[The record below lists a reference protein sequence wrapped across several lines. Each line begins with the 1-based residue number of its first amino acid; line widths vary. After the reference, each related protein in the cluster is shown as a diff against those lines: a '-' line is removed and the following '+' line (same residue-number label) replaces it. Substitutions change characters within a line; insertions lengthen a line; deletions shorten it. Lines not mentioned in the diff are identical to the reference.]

1 MNAAA
6 VSSYPIVSRVWKSSI
21 GRKLIVALTGLV
33 LTGFL
38 AGHLAGN
45 LLVFAGREHFNDYAQ
60 FLHEMFH
67 GVGVWLARAG
77 LLAAV
82 VLHIAATIS
91 LTRENRAARQDYAY
105 PTTIQTTK
113 SAKAMIWTGLTIL
126 AFVIYHLMH
135 FTLHIGN
142 TYSSYVDAHHLA
154 AVQETRIDAW
164 KMVIDGFSVW
174 YVVLFY
180 LIAMTLLCSH
190 LSHGVG
196 SMFQTLGLR
205 SKKSAGMVSFVSKG
219 YALVI
224 WLGFISIPIAIL
236 IFGFGKGQ

>member
-6 VSSYPIVSRVWKSSI
+6 VSSFPIVSRVWKSSI
-21 GRKLIVALTGLV
+21 GRKLIVAVTGLV
-33 LTGFL
+33 LVGFL

-45 LLVFAGREHFNDYAQ
+45 LLVFAGPKHFNDYAQ
-60 FLHEMFH
+60 YLHEVFH
-67 GVGVWLARAG
+67 GVGVWIARAG

-82 VLHIAATIS
+82 VLHIAATVS
-91 LTRENRAARQDYAY
+91 LTRENRAARTAY
-105 PTTIQTTK
+105 VHPATIQTSK
-113 SAKAMIWTGLTIL
+113 SAKAMLWTGLTVL

-142 TYSSYVDAHHLA
+142 NYEAYRDPAYPD
-154 AVQETRIDAW
+154 RMDAW

-180 LIAMTLLCSH
+180 IIAMTLLCSH
-190 LSHGVG
+190 LTHGVA

-205 SKKSAGMVSFVSKG
+205 SKKSAPMVTFVSKG

-236 IFGFGKGQ
+236 VFGFGR

>member
-6 VSSYPIVSRVWKSSI
+6 VSSFPIVSRVWKSSI
-21 GRKLIVALTGLV
+21 GRKLIVAVTGLV
-33 LTGFL
+33 LVGFL

-45 LLVFAGREHFNDYAQ
+45 LLVFAGPKHFNDYAQ
-60 FLHEMFH
+60 YLHEVFH
-67 GVGVWLARAG
+67 GVGVWIARAG

-82 VLHIAATIS
+82 VLHIAATVS
-91 LTRENRAARQDYAY
+91 LTRENRAARTAY
-105 PTTIQTTK
+105 VHPATIQTSK
-113 SAKAMIWTGLTIL
+113 SAKAMLWTGLTIL

-142 TYSSYVDAHHLA
+142 NYEAYRDPAYPD
-154 AVQETRIDAW
+154 RMDAW

-180 LIAMTLLCSH
+180 IIAMTLLCSH
-190 LSHGVG
+190 LTHGVA

-205 SKKSAGMVSFVSKG
+205 SKKSAPMVTFVSKG

-236 IFGFGKGQ
+236 VFGFGR

>member
-6 VSSYPIVSRVWKSSI
+6 VSSFPIVSRVWKSSI
-21 GRKLIVALTGLV
+21 GRKLTLAVPGLV
-33 LTGFL
+33 LLGCL

-45 LLVFAGREHFNDYAQ
+45 LLVFAGPKHFNDYAQ
-60 FLHEMFH
+60 YLHEVFH
-67 GVGVWLARAG
+67 GVGVWIARAG

-82 VLHIAATIS
+82 VLHIAATVS
-91 LTRENRAARQDYAY
+91 LTRENRAARTAY
-105 PTTIQTTK
+105 VHPATIQTSK
-113 SAKAMIWTGLTIL
+113 SAKAMLWTGLTIL

-142 TYSSYVDAHHLA
+142 NYEAYRDPAYPD
-154 AVQETRIDAW
+154 RMDAW

-180 LIAMTLLCSH
+180 IIAMTLLCSH
-190 LSHGVG
+190 LTHGVA

-205 SKKSAGMVSFVSKG
+205 SKKSAPMVTFVSKG

-236 IFGFGKGQ
+236 VFGFGR

>member
-6 VSSYPIVSRVWKSSI
+6 VSSFPIVSRVWKSSI
-21 GRKLIVALTGLV
+21 GRKLIVAITGLV
-33 LTGFL
+33 LVGFL

-45 LLVFAGREHFNDYAQ
+45 LLVFAGPKHFNDYAQ
-60 FLHEMFH
+60 YLHEVFH
-67 GVGVWLARAG
+67 GVGVWIARAG

-82 VLHIAATIS
+82 VLHIAATVS
-91 LTRENRAARQDYAY
+91 LTRENRAARTAY
-105 PTTIQTTK
+105 VHPATIQTSK
-113 SAKAMIWTGLTIL
+113 SAKAMLWTGLTIL

-142 TYSSYVDAHHLA
+142 NYEAYRDPAYPD
-154 AVQETRIDAW
+154 RMDAW

-180 LIAMTLLCSH
+180 IIAMTLLCSH
-190 LSHGVG
+190 LTHGVA

-205 SKKSAGMVSFVSKG
+205 SKKSAPMVTFVSKG

-236 IFGFGKGQ
+236 VFGFGR